1 MQLTTNP
8 PRAALSPQVIPLRQY
23 LASEGDRQDQ

>member
-8 PRAALSPQVIPLRQY
+8 PRAALSLQVIPLRQY
-23 LASEGDRQDQ
+23 PANEDDRQDP